1 MARFG
6 HAASAAAL
14 LVALASPTVGQA
26 QSVQTDYTYDVHG
39 RLTKVT
45 RPGSTTEY
53 TYDNAQNRT
62 NVTTTAANSA
72 PVANGDGTDP
82 ASPINVTAGSA
93 VSFNPLS
100 NDTDADS
107 DTLLLTNVSGWNTSK
122 GQVSFTANC
131 LKTAA
136 SCVTYTA
143 LSSATG
149 TDSFSYAIS
158 DGKGGTA
165 TGTIKI
171 TINTAVAKP
180 ITSASASSIAPNYS
194 GSTTSYPLNLNITGG
209 TPTSLTITSA
219 PPASA
224 GTATVSGTSILFR
237 PASAYSGQTLLQY
250 TASNAG
256 GTSSAATATINVRPA
271 VANVSGTATTGSP
284 TTLALYPLTG
294 YTSLSLVGSGAG
306 VYGNA
311 SISSSGSSVV
321 YTPNSGAGQTETFAY
336 TATSAGGTSTSAS
349 ITFNITQ
356 GNRAPTANDQFTDE
370 LYQSQTATF
379 YPLSNDSDPD
389 GDALTLQS
397 VGPLEFVYGNT
408 GTPTNLGTLTKTGNT
423 VSYTAPPVCNCA
435 ARQNYHVIRF
445 SYVVADSKGATSTAK
460 HAWAVYSNQ
469 PPVAHDHT
477 TDPVPAGVTTNV
489 DPRVN
494 DTDADGD
501 TLTIKSIDNFYFAY
515 GTINGVS
522 YSNGQVPPISIGS
535 VANNG
540 TSIAYTAP
548 HLSAGS
554 YMAVVVWYTVSD
566 GRGGTSQ
573 SYEVLNVYGPG

>member
-6 HAASAAAL
+6 HAASAVAL
-14 LVALASPTVGQA
+14 LVALSTSAQGQ
-26 QSVQTDYTYDVHG
+26 VQTDYTYDVHG
-39 RLTKVT
+39 RLKKVT
-45 RPGSTTEY
+45 RPDSATEY

-62 NVTTTAANSA
+62 NVTTVLLTGNRPPVPGNIGPFNVAAGQS
-72 PVANGDGTDP
+72 
-82 ASPINVTAGSA
+82 VT
-93 VSFNPLS
+93 FNPVS
-100 NDTDADS
+100 SASDPDNDT
-107 DTLLLTNVSGWNTSK
+107 LTVTGASHTNQALGGT
-122 GQVSFTANC
+122 SFTAN
-131 LKTAA
+131 
-136 SCVTYTA
+136 SVTYTA
-143 LSSATG
+143 GSTAG
-149 TDSFSYAIS
+149 TDTVTYTLS

-165 TGTIKI
+165 NGTVSI
-171 TINTAVAKP
+171 TINTVAP
-180 ITSASASSIAPNYS
+180 PTVSASASNIAPNYS
-194 GSTTSYPLNLNITGG
+194 GSTTSYPLNLNITG
-209 TPTSLTITSA
+209 TATSLAITSA

-294 YTSLSLVGSGAG
+294 YTSLNLVGSGAG
-306 VYGNA
+306 AYGNA
-311 SISSSGSSVV
+311 SISGSNVA

-336 TATSAGGTSTSAS
+336 TATSPGGTSTSAS
-349 ITFNITQ
+349 ITFNIIQ
-356 GNRAPTANDQFTDE
+356 GNRAPNAVDE
-370 LYQSQTATF
+370 IVETYQGVTSTL

-460 HAWAVYSNQ
+460 HAINVYSNQ